1 MGTTRH
7 ALSKSEK
14 ALVALAAISIAL
26 WLLETAVPFLLPLR
40 QFSLALVLILGG
52 LLAMRRLMGLG
63 RWAIRRMLWR
73 VRHRMIAV
81 FFFVGA
87 LPISIATLLV
97 VLGMLLVLGPLTRY
111 MVTDQFVNY
120 SARMRAA
127 AEPLLWHLLETPS
140 ESRQDAVAS
149 FHRNATG
156 EFPGLVLLTEFDGQS
171 NSYPNSTLSGKPPSR
186 LLREEALLRK
196 DDDIFLV
203 TGAEDDSTGGLVVLA
218 VPVTGQL
225 MGELM
230 PGLGVLELRIAERD
244 VANPGWGRFAPRPAI
259 NPGSPL
265 EQVGIPPPRH
275 PLDWQI
281 NWPVQTPVLDWDSDQ
296 IVQTPYLLR
305 TRPSALWG
313 RIFAQ
318 ESEPMMALF
327 VVLGY
332 GLIAAF
338 GASLL
343 VSLFIAASITRTLTH
358 AINDLYVG
366 TRHVNRGEF
375 AYRIPVK
382 GSDQVSDLS
391 RSFNAMTESIQ
402 QLIEESKRRLQLEA
416 ELEIAREVQ
425 SRLFPAQTP
434 SLAGLEVLGVCRPA
448 RSVSGDFYD
457 YVTLDEHRLAICFG
471 DVSGKGISA
480 ALVMAS
486 LHSIMR
492 TQLSLLH
499 RDEREELQA
508 AASVV
513 VGRANVQLCEGTAPE
528 KFSTLFFG
536 AYNSATG
543 VLAYCN
549 AGHLPPLL
557 VRNGDIRSLSINGM
571 VVGAFPFATYEAD
584 SVRLQSGDLLVAFTD
599 GVTEP
604 ENDAG
609 VEFGEERLMEL
620 LRTSPH
626 ASAKDLIERVMN
638 DVITWTGKETL
649 QDDMT
654 MLVLRRL

>member
-1 MGTTRH
+1 
-7 ALSKSEK
+7 
-14 ALVALAAISIAL
+14 
-26 WLLETAVPFLLPLR
+26 
-40 QFSLALVLILGG
+40 
-52 LLAMRRLMGLG
+52 
-63 RWAIRRMLWR
+63 
-73 VRHRMIAV
+73 
-81 FFFVGA
+81 
-87 LPISIATLLV
+87 
-97 VLGMLLVLGPLTRY
+97 
-111 MVTDQFVNY
+111 
-120 SARMRAA
+120 
-127 AEPLLWHLLETPS
+127 
-140 ESRQDAVAS
+140 
-149 FHRNATG
+149 
-156 EFPGLVLLTEFDGQS
+156 
-171 NSYPNSTLSGKPPSR
+171 
-186 LLREEALLRK
+186 
-196 DDDIFLV
+196 
-203 TGAEDDSTGGLVVLA
+203 
-218 VPVTGQL
+218 

-230 PGLGVLELRIAERD
+230 PGLGVLEVRIAETEEDDRGAGD
-244 VANPGWGRFAPRPAI
+244 GLPSRPAL
-259 NPGSPL
+259 NAGMHRWSKSAYRR
-265 EQVGIPPPRH
+265 PRH

-281 NWPVQTPVLDWDSDQ
+281 NWPVQTAVLEWDSDR
-296 IVQTPYLLR
+296 IVQTGYLLR

-327 VVLGY
+327 VGLGY
-332 GLIAAF
+332 GLIGAF

-343 VSLFIAASITRTLTH
+343 VSLFIAASMTRTLTH

-375 AYRIPVK
+375 GYRIPVK

-402 QLIEESKRRLQLEA
+402 QLIEDSKRRLQLEA

-457 YVTLDEHRLAICFG
+457 YVTLDKHRLAICFG

-499 RDEREELQA
+499 RDERKELQA
-508 AASVV
+508 ATSMV
-513 VGRANVQLCEGTAPE
+513 VGRANAQLCEGTAPE

-536 AYNSATG
+536 AYDGATG

-609 VEFGEERLMEL
+609 VEFGEERLIEL
-620 LRTSPH
+620 VRKSAH

-638 DVITWTGKETL
+638 DVIAWTGEETL

-654 MLVLRRL
+654 MLVLRKL

>member
-1 MGTTRH
+1 MGSIRH

-14 ALVALAAISIAL
+14 TLVALAAISIAL
-26 WLLETAVPFLLPLR
+26 WLLESAAPFLLPLR
-40 QFSLALVLILGG
+40 QFSLALVLILGS
-52 LLAMRRLMGLG
+52 LLAVRRLMALG
-63 RWAIRRMLWR
+63 RWAIRRILWR

-81 FFFVGA
+81 FFFVGV

-97 VLGMLLVLGPLTRY
+97 VLGILLALGPLTRY
-111 MVTDQFVNY
+111 MVTDQFANY
-120 SARMRAA
+120 SARMRAS
-127 AEPLLWHLLETPS
+127 AEPLLWHLLETPA
-140 ESRQDAVAS
+140 EERRDAVAA
-149 FHRNATG
+149 FHGNAAG
-156 EFPGLVLLTEFDGQS
+156 EFPGLVLLTEFDGLS
-171 NSYPNSTLSGKPPSR
+171 DTYPDSSLSDKPPSSLPR
-186 LLREEALLRK
+186 DGALARK
-196 DDDIFLV
+196 DEDIFLV
-203 TGAEDDSTGGLVVLA
+203 IGARDDSAGGLVVLA
-218 VPVTGQL
+218 VPVTAQL

-230 PGLGVLELRIAERD
+230 PGLGVLEVSIAETDGADR
-244 VANPGWGRFAPRPAI
+244 GWERFAVRPAI
-259 NPGSPL
+259 NAGSPL
-265 EQVGIPPPRH
+265 EQIGIPPPRH

-281 NWPVQTPVLDWDSDQ
+281 NWPVVTPVLDWDSDR
-296 IVQTPYLLR
+296 IVQTRYLLR

-318 ESEPMMALF
+318 ESEPMMALL

-332 GLIAAF
+332 GLITAF

-343 VSLFIAASITRTLTH
+343 VSLFIAASMTRTLTR

-375 AYRIPVK
+375 GYRIPVK

-457 YVTLDEHRLAICFG
+457 YLTLDKHRLAICFG

-499 RDEREELQA
+499 RNEREELKA
-508 AASVV
+508 AASMV
-513 VGRANVQLCEGTAPE
+513 VGRANVQLWEGTAPE

-536 AYNSATG
+536 AYDGATG

-584 SVRLQSGDLLVAFTD
+584 SIRLQSGDLLVAFTD

-604 ENDAG
+604 ENDEG

-620 LRTSPH
+620 LRESEH

-638 DVITWTGKETL
+638 DVIAWTGKETL

-654 MLVLRRL
+654 MLVMRKL